1 MAVTARQAR
10 LHPAWI
16 AAGVA
21 FVALLCAAG
30 FRAAPGVLMVP
41 LQEEFGW
48 SRGLVSLAVGVN
60 LVLFGLTAPFAA
72 ALMER
77 FGVRAVVSVA
87 LLLIAAGSG
96 LSVGV
101 TSSWQLVLLWGVLIG
116 LGTGSMALV
125 FAATVANR
133 WFVRRRGL
141 VMGVLTAASATGQ
154 LVFLPVV
161 AWMSERSG
169 WRAASLVVSAAAL
182 AVIPLVQ
189 LRLRDGPAEL
199 GVAPYGA
206 PADPPMDGPGADPPA
221 DHPADPPVDT
231 RRLPSRPSATL
242 PVRGP
247 RSTVGRGFERGQVRG
262 SSHGTDGRSNRGID
276 ADRGPEGPARR
287 ALTTLAVA
295 ARTRTFWALAVGFAI
310 CGASTNGLIA
320 THFIPSAHDHGMPET
335 TAAGLLAVV
344 GVFDIVGTV
353 ASGWLTDKVNP
364 RLLLAAYYS
373 LRGAGLLMLPALLS
387 DSLHPS
393 IIVFVVVYGL
403 DWVATVPPTAALCRE
418 AFGEAGSVV
427 FGWVFAAHQIGAAV
441 VSVGAGVIRD
451 TTGQYTTAWVGAACL
466 CLVAAFVSTRVGRP
480 VEPVSP

>member
-1 MAVTARQAR
+1 MVATARGAR
-10 LHPAWI
+10 LHPAWV

-41 LQEEFGW
+41 LEEEFGW
-48 SRGLVSLAVGVN
+48 SRGVVSLAVGVN
-60 LVLFGLTAPFAA
+60 LVLFGVTAPFAA

-77 FGVRAVVSVA
+77 FGVRAVTSVA
-87 LLLIAAGSG
+87 LGLIAAGSG
-96 LSVGV
+96 LSVAV
-101 TSSWQLVLLWGVLIG
+101 TGSWQLVLLWGVLIG

-125 FAATVANR
+125 FAAIVANR

-154 LVFLPVV
+154 LIFLPVL
-161 AWMSERSG
+161 AWMSEGSG
-169 WRAASLVVSAAAL
+169 WRSASLVVAAAAL
-182 AVIPLVQ
+182 AVIPLVL
-189 LRLRDGPAEL
+189 LRLPNGPADL

-206 PADPPMDGPGADPPA
+206 PAGTPVAPGDPMAAPGA
-221 DHPADPPVDT
+221 
-231 RRLPSRPSATL
+231 
-242 PVRGP
+242 GP
-247 RSTVGRGFERGQVRG
+247 
-262 SSHGTDGRSNRGID
+262 
-276 ADRGPEGPARR
+276 GPARR
-287 ALTTLAVA
+287 AVATLAEA

-353 ASGWLTDKVNP
+353 ASGWLTDKLNP
-364 RLLLAAYYS
+364 RLLLAAYYG
-373 LRGAGLLMLPALLS
+373 LRGAGLLMLPGLLS

-393 IIVFVVVYGL
+393 IIAFVVVYGL

-427 FGWVFAAHQIGAAV
+427 FGWVFAAHQIGAAI
-441 VSVGAGVIRD
+441 VSVAAGVIRD
-451 TTGQYTTAWVGAACL
+451 TTGQYTMAWVGAACL
-466 CLVAAFVSTRVGRP
+466 CLVAAFASTRVGRP
-480 VEPVSP
+480 AGRPLSP

>member
-1 MAVTARQAR
+1 MVDVARRSR
-10 LHPAWI
+10 LHPAWV

-77 FGVRAVVSVA
+77 FGVRAVTSVA
-87 LLLIAAGSG
+87 LTLIAAGSG
-96 LSVGV
+96 LSVAV

-125 FAATVANR
+125 FAAIVANR

-141 VMGVLTAASATGQ
+141 VMGILTSATATGQ
-154 LVFLPVV
+154 LIFLPVL
-161 AWMSERSG
+161 AWMTEQSG
-169 WRAASLVVSAAAL
+169 WRAASLVVAAAAL
-182 AVIPLVQ
+182 AVIPLVV
-189 LRLRDGPAEL
+189 LRLRNSPADL

-206 PADPPMDGPGADPPA
+206 PDAM
-221 DHPADPPVDT
+221 PV
-231 RRLPSRPSATL
+231 
-242 PVRGP
+242 
-247 RSTVGRGFERGQVRG
+247 
-262 SSHGTDGRSNRGID
+262 
-276 ADRGPEGPARR
+276 GPARPPEGAARR
-287 ALTTLAVA
+287 AISTLAEA
-295 ARTRTFWALAVGFAI
+295 ARTRTFWALAIGFAI

-320 THFIPSAHDHGMPET
+320 THFIPSAHDHGMAET

-344 GVFDIVGTV
+344 GIFDIVGTV

-364 RLLLAAYYS
+364 RLLLAAYYT
-373 LRGAGLLMLPALLS
+373 LRGAGLVMLPGLLS
-387 DSLHPS
+387 DSLRPS
-393 IIVFVVVYGL
+393 IIAFVVVYGL

-418 AFGEAGSVV
+418 AFGEAGQVV

-441 VSVGAGVIRD
+441 VSVGAGVVRD
-451 TTGQYTTAWVGAACL
+451 VTGQYTMAWIGAACL
-466 CLVAAFVSTRVGRP
+466 CLVAAFASTQVGRP
-480 VEPVSP
+480 AGRPLSP

>member
-1 MAVTARQAR
+1 MVDVARRGR
-10 LHPAWI
+10 LHPAWV

-77 FGVRAVVSVA
+77 FGVRAVTSVA
-87 LLLIAAGSG
+87 LALIAAGSG
-96 LSVGV
+96 LSVAV

-125 FAATVANR
+125 FAAIVANR

-141 VMGVLTAASATGQ
+141 VMGILTSATATGQ
-154 LVFLPVV
+154 LIFLPVL
-161 AWMSERSG
+161 AWMTERSG
-169 WRAASLVVSAAAL
+169 WRAASLVVAAAAL
-182 AVIPLVQ
+182 AVIPLVL
-189 LRLRDGPAEL
+189 LRLRNSPADL

-206 PADPPMDGPGADPPA
+206 PVI
-221 DHPADPPVDT
+221 HADPPVDN
-231 RRLPSRPSATL
+231 PA
-242 PVRGP
+242 
-247 RSTVGRGFERGQVRG
+247 
-262 SSHGTDGRSNRGID
+262 
-276 ADRGPEGPARR
+276 GPARR
-287 ALTTLAVA
+287 AVTTLVEA
-295 ARTRTFWALAVGFAI
+295 ARTRTFWALAIGFAI

-320 THFIPSAHDHGMPET
+320 THFIPSAHDHGMAET

-364 RLLLAAYYS
+364 RLLLAAYYT
-373 LRGAGLLMLPALLS
+373 LRGAGLVMLPGLLS

-393 IIVFVVVYGL
+393 IIAFVVIYGL

-418 AFGEAGSVV
+418 AFGEAGQVV

-441 VSVGAGVIRD
+441 VSVGAGVVRD
-451 TTGQYTTAWVGAACL
+451 LTGQYTLAWIGAACL
-466 CLVAAFVSTRVGRP
+466 CLVAAFASTRVGRP
-480 VEPVSP
+480 AGPLSP